1 MGQETYTIDE
11 LAHVTGLKPR
21 TIRHYIQQ
29 QLLLGP
35 DSLGRNATY
44 NEKHRKRLEVIKEM
58 RRRMFSIEDIRDAF
72 RHAPLDED
80 IHLAIPTA
88 SGMSSIDDADDDSA
102 LEFVQEAQVSEP
114 MAAYSPGGEKTSPS
128 PSSTGPIEH
137 LLQQLRILSGQRRV
151 SRRTRGESWVR
162 FAATPDLE
170 IHVRGKV
177 PEDQQKLFEQIADH
191 IRHILLGGDPYA

>member
-102 LEFVQEAQVSEP
+102 LEVEHVLDVVAVDVAEA
-114 MAAYSPGGEKTSPS
+114 
-128 PSSTGPIEH
+128 
-137 LLQQLRILSGQRRV
+137 
-151 SRRTRGESWVR
+151 
-162 FAATPDLE
+162 
-170 IHVRGKV
+170 
-177 PEDQQKLFEQIADH
+177 
-191 IRHILLGGDPYA
+191 